1 MYFIG
6 VDNGAARTQAVVFN
20 LESACAGISPE
31 EPLRSVGWPAG
42 AGDSGSGRTGW
53 RNRCRKAVSDR

>member
-6 VDNGAARTQAVVFN
+6 VDNGATRTQMVVFN

-31 EPLRSVGWPAG
+31 EPLRSVG
-42 AGDSGSGRTGW
+42 
-53 RNRCRKAVSDR
+53 